1 MRTVEN
7 QVMSSEEAARSLNID
22 HNTYLALLTE
32 TTRRE
37 YEAGGIMKFFLSQ
50 LATDER
56 NELTQAL
63 RLRTHER
70 NQRYYEKHRE
80 QLLAKTKCEVCDGS
94 FSSSSKWAHIK
105 SKRHNN
111 AITLTS
117 A

>member
-22 HNTYLALLTE
+22 HSTYLALLTE

-37 YEAGGIMKFFLSQ
+37 YEAGGVMKFFLSQ

-56 NELTQAL
+56 DELDQAL

-70 NQRYYEKHRE
+70 NKRYYEKHRE
-80 QLLAKTKCEVCDGS
+80 QLLAKTKCEVCGGS
-94 FSSSSKWAHIK
+94 FSSSSKWAHMR

-111 AITLTS
+111 AMPISST
-117 A
+117 